1 MQRHLPG
8 VVETDLTKTVG
19 AQAADAAGISYDAFL
34 QGYADETLTKRINT
48 VDEVAAVAWLLV
60 SDAGAGI
67 TGTSI
72 NVDGGTSPH

>member
-1 MQRHLPG
+1 MSCDFDNLPG
-8 VVETDLTKTVG
+8 RFGTDRLLHVHG
-19 AQAADAAGISYDAFL
+19 SMEEAEEAAR
-34 QGYADETLTKRINT
+34 ADVPIGRLGT
-48 VDEVAAVAWLLV
+48 VDEVAAVTWLLV